1 MVRRFERNA
10 QGGWGEKGHWISP
23 ISPAT
28 ALFPRS
34 RASYF
39 RLACFIFAT
48 SLLSENLAQA
58 SSRKRDEDLSLVCY
72 ASPRSTLH
80 PVGNP
85 SMLLVHVLC
94 LLVTWQIL
102 DQLPGCF
109 LGKALAFL
117 IRGTAFQWRPIFFS
131 KYMIFTV
138 STSCKK
144 KAQNH
149 FKWLA
154 RNSPTCKNM
163 TIYSVTGV
171 NVQGGS
177 APRSNSLLFYTPFL
191 TFSYTLYW
199 KMVPPFKYLV

>member
-1 MVRRFERNA
+1 M
-10 QGGWGEKGHWISP
+10 
-23 ISPAT
+23 
-28 ALFPRS
+28 
-34 RASYF
+34 
-39 RLACFIFAT
+39 
-48 SLLSENLAQA
+48 
-58 SSRKRDEDLSLVCY
+58 
-72 ASPRSTLH
+72 
-80 PVGNP
+80 GNP
-85 SMLLVHVLC
+85 SVLLVHVLC

-171 NVQGGS
+171 NLFCTGRLRPEVQLLAFLYTIFDIFVYLILKNGS
-177 APRSNSLLFYTPFL
+177 PFRIPSLELCIPFNCCKCTRLFH
-191 TFSYTLYW
+191 SH
-199 KMVPPFKYLV
+199 